1 MATVTAAISS
11 ADSTDGISFS
21 TAAFTPAAGDL
32 VVVFVHSSGET
43 STDWVVTDSVG
54 GAYTKIARF
63 VRVVSANILE
73 LWVGNQLEA
82 ATSRTITFSHA
93 VGNSTACD
101 MSVLR
106 VAGMS
111 KTGAAA
117 VKQSA
122 GQSNQAAANTPN
134 PAFAATTDTNNVC
147 IGAVANGVNPATMTP
162 TTGWTEAHD
171 VGVAT
176 PITGLETQ
184 FINSGFVGTTVT
196 WGST

>member
-1 MATVTAAISS
+1 
-11 ADSTDGISFS
+11 
-21 TAAFTPAAGDL
+21 
-32 VVVFVHSSGET
+32 
-43 STDWVVTDSVG
+43 
-54 GAYTKIARF
+54 
-63 VRVVSANILE
+63 
-73 LWVGNQLEA
+73 
-82 ATSRTITFSHA
+82 
-93 VGNSTACD
+93 
-101 MSVLR
+101 
-106 VAGMS
+106 
-111 KTGAAA
+111 

-134 PAFAATTDTNNVC
+134 PAFAATTSTNNVC

-196 WGST
+196 WGSTFGGPNTGADLIAELDTSSSAGGRPIFQPIPFIPQGRSM